1 MKLNNSV
8 NDNAIEKMMGH
19 TNGLDGTYLQI
30 TPDRLFEEF
39 YKGVTDLTIDSTAR
53 DQIKI
58 KELEKQ
64 IVPDQ
69 QEIVSK
75 IMPEVMTHFRKELGF
90 DNITPET
97 VDSLN
102 MEQLKN
108 LVKNILVS

>member
-58 KELEKQ
+58 RELEKQ
-64 IVPDQ
+64 AVPNDQ
-69 QEIVSK
+69 ELADK
-75 IMPEVMTHFRKELGF
+75 IMPKVLGKLRKELGL
-90 DNITPET
+90 DKITPEI
-97 VDSLN
+97 VDTLDN
-102 MEQLKN
+102 NQLKN
-108 LVKNILVS
+108 LVKNFLVN

>member
-1 MKLNNSV
+1 MKLNNNV

-69 QEIVSK
+69 QEIITK
-75 IMPEVMTHFRKELGF
+75 IMPEVMSHLRKELGL
-90 DNITPET
+90 DKITPDS
-97 VDSLN
+97 VDTLSK
-102 MEQLKN
+102 EQLQN
-108 LVKNILVS
+108 LVRNFVVN